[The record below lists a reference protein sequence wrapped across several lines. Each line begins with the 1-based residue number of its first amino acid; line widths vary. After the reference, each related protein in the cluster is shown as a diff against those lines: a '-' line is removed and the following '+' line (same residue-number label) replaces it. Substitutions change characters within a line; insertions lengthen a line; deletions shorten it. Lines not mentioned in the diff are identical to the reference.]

1 MRHVSK
7 IKPFHRKREQRIAL
21 FRSLSHALIMKGKI
35 ETTTAKAKYLR
46 PIIEKLITR
55 AKKQNLASLRI
66 LIEKLPRASAMK
78 LYNEIAPKYKT
89 RAGGYTRITK
99 LPIHRRGDDA
109 NLSVIEFVS

>member
-7 IKPFHRKREQRIAL
+7 IKPFHRKREQRLAL
-21 FRSLSHALIMKGKI
+21 FRALSHALIMKGKI
-35 ETTTAKAKYLR
+35 ETTTAKAKYVR
-46 PIIEKLITR
+46 PIIEKLVTR

-66 LIEKLPRASAMK
+66 LIERLPKASAMK

-99 LPIHRRGDDA
+99 LPLRRRGDDSQM
-109 NLSVIEFVS
+109 SVIEFI